1 VNSLD
6 TLLSRVA
13 SQPVLAA
20 KLAQLGHKE
29 GPVCFSA
36 VCEEAQPAMAALV
49 ARSVKR
55 RLWIVCKGVR
65 EQEAFAAELENWYPK
80 TQLFP
85 ELDLAETLEVPADP
99 ETVAERLSLLRELAK
114 EPQYEAVVVFPK
126 LLDSLVPAPQSL
138 VNLARY
144 VKVGQEMDLGE
155 LATELT
161 QAGYDR
167 APQVFA
173 RGQFSI
179 RGGIVDIFSW
189 QRGLPVRIEFF
200 GDLVESIREFN
211 LDSQISTGKLQEFE
225 WLTSSDS
232 GMRCPLRDYIH
243 QEDCTVSIADTQ
255 GEGDVS
261 IIAQPG
267 LEDEGVAFFPAEI
280 ELFHP
285 GDFVVD
291 AKKRELFFSRIRQ
304 WQKENW
310 WIALFCNNEGQ
321 WERFCELSQENET
334 DPRTFLVYYGN
345 LSRGFIFPAGKLA
358 VLSDAELFGRSAA
371 LKARRVAMRREHL
384 RGQRSVEDFAA
395 YEEGDLVVHTDHGI
409 GRYLGL
415 MRLPNSNGVSE
426 EVLAIE
432 FADEARLYVP
442 LTEAWRVARYIGLG
456 RKTPSLSRLGDSQWQ
471 RNKTKAQQSIAHYAK
486 RLLDVQVE
494 REIQPGF
501 AFPPDAKW
509 QREFE
514 QSFLYKE
521 TPDQLRAIQEVKED
535 MEKARPMDRLICGD
549 VGFGKTEVAIR
560 AAFKAVLGG
569 KQVAFLVPTTVLAQQ
584 HWQNLR
590 ERFSDYPIS
599 IELLSRYRSQAE
611 QRRVIREAAKGGI
624 DIIVGTHR
632 LISQDVE
639 FANLGLLIVDEEQR
653 FGVKHKDFIK
663 ERFRRVDVLTLSATP
678 IPRTLYLAL
687 MGARDMSLI
696 ETPPPNRQPVETIV
710 CGYDER
716 MIREAIQRERERG
729 GQIFFLHNRV
739 KTIEKV
745 ALRIRELCPNCRVAV
760 GHGQME
766 EEQLE
771 EVMASFVEGKYDVLV
786 STSIIES
793 GLDIPNANTIL
804 IDRSDR
810 FGLADLYQLRGRV
823 GRSGIKAYA
832 FLMLPRDRA
841 NAGDAWKRISAI
853 RQYSELGAGFKI
865 AMRDLEIRGAG
876 NILGTAQSGHILA
889 IGFEMYCKLLK
900 QAMDSVQ
907 GKGMATPPSD
917 AGIRLDFLC
926 TTEGE
931 PLRQDRIPAFLPS
944 QYIPDA
950 QQRIQAYRK
959 LAECQRNVDLTKLQ
973 AEWRDRFGPLPV
985 AAQGLLELGKL
996 RIAAVKKKIS
1006 MVETKEEKLM
1016 LTRRNDYILL
1026 SSKFPRLKSTDPK
1039 YKLPEIRK
1047 FIEALK

>member
-1 VNSLD
+1 MVNLLD
-6 TLLSRVA
+6 ALLGRA
-13 SQPVLAA
+13 ADQPVLAA
-20 KLAQLGHKE
+20 KLAQLGQKE
-29 GPVCFSA
+29 GPICFSA
-36 VCEEAQPAMAALV
+36 VCEEAQPFMAALV
-49 ARSVKR
+49 ARSVKH
-55 RLWIVCKGVR
+55 RLWVVCQGVR

-85 ELDLAETLEVPADP
+85 ELELAETLEVPPDP

-114 EPQYEAVVVFPK
+114 ELRDEAVVVFPK
-126 LLDSLVPAPQSL
+126 LLGDLVPTPQSL

-144 VKVGQEMDLGE
+144 LKVCQEMDLGE
-155 LATELT
+155 LATELVK
-161 QAGYDR
+161 AGYER

-173 RGQFSI
+173 RGQFSM
-179 RGGIVDIFSW
+179 RGGIIDIFSW

-211 LDSQISTGKLQEFE
+211 LDSQISTRKLQEFE
-225 WLTSSDS
+225 WLTSPSSD
-232 GMRCPLRDYIH
+232 MRCPLRDYIH
-243 QEDCTVSIADTQ
+243 QEDCTLSIASAQD
-255 GEGDVS
+255 EADIS

-267 LEDEGVAFFPAEI
+267 SEDEVAFFPAEI

-285 GDFVVD
+285 GDFILD

-304 WQKENW
+304 WQREDW
-310 WIALFCNNEGQ
+310 CIALFCNNEGE
-321 WERFCELSQENET
+321 WERFCELSQENGT
-334 DPRTFLVYYGN
+334 DSRTFLVHYGA

-371 LKARRVAMRREHL
+371 LRVRRLAMRREHL
-384 RGQRSVEDFAA
+384 RAHRPVEDFAA

-415 MRLPNSNGVSE
+415 MRLPNFNGVPE

-442 LTEAWRVARYIGLG
+442 LTEAWQVARYIGLG
-456 RKTPSLSRLGDSQWQ
+456 RKAPSLSRLGDSQWQ
-471 RNKTKAQQSIAHYAK
+471 RSKAKAQQSIAHYAK

-501 AFPPDAKW
+501 AFPPDTKW

-521 TPDQLRAIQEVKED
+521 TSDQLRAIEEVKED
-535 MEKARPMDRLICGD
+535 MEKTRPMDRLICGD

-569 KQVAFLVPTTVLAQQ
+569 KQVAFLAPTTVLAQQ

-590 ERFSDYPIS
+590 ERFSDYPVS

-611 QRRVIREAAKGGI
+611 QRRVIREAAKGGV

-632 LISQDVE
+632 LISKDVE
-639 FANLGLLIVDEEQR
+639 FARLGLLIVDEEQR

-716 MIREAIQRERERG
+716 IIREAIQRERERG
-729 GQIFFLHNRV
+729 GQVFFLHNRV

-745 ALRIRELCPNCRVAV
+745 ASRIRELCPNCRVAV
-760 GHGQME
+760 SHGQME
-766 EEQLE
+766 EELLE
-771 EVMASFVEGKYDVLV
+771 EVMSTFVAGKYDVLV

-832 FLMLPRDRA
+832 FLMVPRDRA

-907 GKGMATPPSD
+907 GKGAAITPSD

-931 PLRQDRIPAFLPS
+931 SLRQDLLPAFLPS

-959 LAECQRNVDLTKLQ
+959 LAECLGKANLTKLQ
-973 AEWRDRFGPLPV
+973 VEWRDRFGPLPA
-985 AAQGLLELGKL
+985 AAQNLLAIGEL
-996 RIAAVKKKIS
+996 RITAVKKKIS
-1006 MVETKEEKLM
+1006 MVETKGEKLM
-1016 LTRRNDYILL
+1016 LTRKNDYILL
-1026 SSKFPRLKSTDPK
+1026 AGKFPRLKTTDPK
-1039 YKLPEIRK
+1039 SKLQEIIK
-1047 FIEALK
+1047 FVEVLT